1 MSKWTK
7 GLLSLAAVAGLAGC
21 VGYGG
26 FRAAQIAE
34 QEGNWDV
41 AVLRYLELAD
51 QYPGNIAYK
60 AGLLRARLRASQQHF
75 NRAQELHRLG
85 SLEAAVREYQ
95 QAVQLDPANQFAQ
108 VELRKAT
115 EDLAEARGLSEGPTT
130 LEDIKA
136 RVRRERPQPPQLN
149 PRSAEPI
156 SLSFPQRVNV
166 FDIYEALGK
175 AFGINIQLDPKLRP
189 SQMAIELEDVTA
201 QEALEIVMQTAGH
214 FYKVLSE
221 DTIIV
226 VEDNQQNR
234 RKYEDLVIQTF
245 YLSNAEVKDMMTLLR
260 SLVGAKNIAS
270 NDQLNAIVLKDT
282 ADTVKVAERIIQ
294 SNDKARGEVVID
306 VELLQID
313 TDKIRELGVSLSS
326 YQVTQSLDQDP
337 PIRVSDL
344 EFLDQSDWILAL
356 PSFLYDFVKSSSEAQ
371 LLANPQV
378 RISDGE
384 EASLTIGDRV
394 PIPVTTFNTA
404 QTVGG
409 NIVPITS
416 FQYQDVGIRLQ
427 IEPRLHHNRE
437 VTLDLEVE
445 VANLAGFVEGTGG
458 QQQPIIG
465 TRNIQSTIR
474 LKEGETNF
482 LAGLIRDD
490 NTLGDVG
497 FPGLSDIP
505 VLGRLFSKKSTEQRR
520 TDLVLTLTPHIIRS
534 ADITE
539 EDLLPIWVG
548 TEQDLSFTGGSPRVE
563 SEVPSP
569 FEDEEDAEEQ
579 ERIREMIRQRIQSL
593 PEGIQEGV
601 EEGAPPGL
609 DLVPTGPPVDV
620 FGDEEDEDDE
630 PEEEYDEDG
639 PQGPGPAAWRGE
651 AGRPV
656 LAIDR
661 GAGWAPRWAEA
672 DDEKARPVR
681 LTILPRA
688 SAVLVG
694 GEVTLE
700 VVAEAEVP
708 VSHFPLRLRYEA
720 ARLEIVS
727 VEAGGFLGSE
737 GEVVFLADTSAPGEV
752 VLGAS
757 RVGDAPGVV
766 GRGVVAR
773 LVVRAVAPGEA
784 HVAFGRSRARGRDLE
799 RLPLVRRPARLLVV
813 ASPDELPSPPVE
825 DEAPPAERRVAAGRL
840 PGREVAA

>member
-1 MSKWTK
+1 MRKWRR
-7 GLLSLAAVAGLAGC
+7 GLLHLVALAGLTGC

-34 QEGNWDV
+34 QRGDWDE

-60 AGLLRARLRASQQHF
+60 AGLLRAKLRASQQHF
-75 NRAQELHRLG
+75 DRAQELHRLG
-85 SLEAAVREYQ
+85 ALEAAVREYQ
-95 QAVQLDPANQFAQ
+95 QAVRLDPANQFAQ

-115 EDLAEARGLSEGPTT
+115 DELAAVRGGSQGPTT

-136 RVRRERPQPPQLN
+136 RVRRERPQPPELN
-149 PRSAEPI
+149 PRSQEPI
-156 SLSFPQRVNV
+156 SLSFPQRVNI

-189 SQMAIELEDVTA
+189 SQMAIELEEVTA
-201 QEALEIVMQTAGH
+201 QEALEVVMQTAGH

-313 TDKIRELGVSLSS
+313 TNRIRDLGVSLSS
-326 YQVTQSLDQDP
+326 YQATQSLDQDP
-337 PIRVSDL
+337 ALRVSDL
-344 EFLDQSDWILAL
+344 EFLDQSDWILSL
-356 PSFLYDFVKSSSEAQ
+356 PSFIYDFVKSSTEAQ

-445 VANLAGFVEGTGG
+445 VANLSGFVEGTGG

-474 LKEGETNF
+474 LKDGETNF

-490 NTLGDVG
+490 NTLGEVG

-505 VLGRLFSKKSTEQRR
+505 VLGRLFSKKSTDKRR

-569 FEDEEDAEEQ
+569 FEDEEDLEEQ

-601 EEGAPPGL
+601 GTEGSPSGLELAPSGAPA
-609 DLVPTGPPVDV
+609 DA
-620 FGDEEDEDDE
+620 FGDDEEPEEDEDEDE
-630 PEEEYDEDG
+630 LEPLG
-639 PQGPGPAAWRGE
+639 PSAASARLDAWR
-651 AGRPV
+651 PV
-656 LAIDR
+656 FALDH
-661 GAGWAPRWAEA
+661 GHGPAPRWAAAAEPS
-672 DDEKARPVR
+672 PVR
-681 LTILPRA
+681 LVIRPAT
-688 SAVLVG
+688 SAVVVG
-694 GEVTLE
+694 DEVTLE
-700 VVAEAEVP
+700 LVAQTRAP
-708 VSHFPLRLRYEA
+708 VSHFPVRLRFDP
-720 ARLEIVS
+720 ARLAVVS
-727 VEAGGFLGSE
+727 VEAGDFLGGE
-737 GEVVFLADTSAPGEV
+737 GEAVFLADTSKPGEV

-757 RVGDAPGVV
+757 RVGEGDGVV

-773 LVVRAVAPGEA
+773 LVVRALAPGA
-784 HVAFGRSRARGRDLE
+784 TRVGFGRSRARDAELE
-799 RLPLVRRPARLLVV
+799 RLPLARQPARLLVV
-813 ASPDELPSPPVE
+813 ASPEELP
-825 DEAPPAERRVAAGRL
+825 APLESGQPAPAERRLAHAAPTAWGV
-840 PGREVAA
+840 GA